1 MQEFVLMNDSTTAD
15 NAHELAAKGLTREHE
30 LALTGIGLGALIG
43 KIGLMAVQ
51 DINTGEK
58 RAAIVACPPD
68 GLEDEPVIPLAILI
82 EGDPFAQYAP
92 FGADLE
98 TYRQAA

>member
-1 MQEFVLMNDSTTAD
+1 MQEFVLVNDNTSAD

-30 LALTGIGLGALIG
+30 LALTGISLGALLG

-51 DINTGEK
+51 DINTGERK
-58 RAAIVACPPD
+58 AALVAIAPD

-82 EGDPFAQYAP
+82 EGNPFAQYAP
-92 FGADLE
+92 LGVDLE
-98 TYRQAA
+98 EYKRAA